1 MTIYYLYKKTHRQT
15 GIKYL
20 GQTRRDPFR
29 YKGSGVDWTTHIQK
43 YGYDVNTEILLKTT
57 DKIEMITMGLYYSNL
72 WNVVKDTTWANR
84 IPETGGG
91 PGGFAGRDRGQD
103 FKKKCVVN
111 NTGENNPSYGTMWIN
126 NGIENKKV
134 SKSDSVPEGW
144 TKGRQFNDYYKKIFV
159 SRSKIGKNN
168 PRYDQTVFMFKN
180 EVTGEQ
186 YMETSYDFSEKLQLR
201 RKIVRDLVRGKK
213 ESYKGWKVIND
224 YSGI

>member
-1 MTIYYLYKKTHRQT
+1 MTSYYLYKKTHRQT

-84 IPETGGG
+84 IPESGGG
-91 PGGFAGRDRGQD
+91 PGGVIGRDRGQD

>member
-43 YGYDVNTEILLKTT
+43 YGYDVNTEILLETT

-84 IPETGGG
+84 IPESGGG
-91 PGGFAGRDRGQD
+91 PGGVIGRDRGQD

-134 SKSDSVPEGW
+134 SKSDGIPEGW
-144 TKGRQFNDYYKKIFV
+144 TKGRQFNDCYKKIFV

-224 YSGI
+224 YSGT

>member
-20 GQTRRDPFR
+20 GQTRKDPFR

-43 YGYDVNTEILLKTT
+43 YGYDVNTEILLETT

-84 IPETGGG
+84 IPESGGG
-91 PGGFAGRDRGQD
+91 PGGVIGRDRGQD

-144 TKGRQFNDYYKKIFV
+144 TKGRQFNDCYKKIFV

-224 YSGI
+224 YSGT

>member
-84 IPETGGG
+84 IPESGGG
-91 PGGFAGRDRGQD
+91 PGGVIGRDRGQD

>member
-20 GQTRRDPFR
+20 GQTRKDPFR

-43 YGYDVNTEILLKTT
+43 YGYDVNTEILLETT

-84 IPETGGG
+84 IPESGGG
-91 PGGFAGRDRGQD
+91 PGGVIGRDRGQD

-224 YSGI
+224 YSGT